1 MTEHHHYNAFIKTI
15 FISLSGWMLYVF
27 SDTITKWLTDSYSV
41 SEIMVV
47 SYTAGLL
54 LIVPYIGL
62 RYGWKAFLPERTWK
76 LHVMRGISG
85 ALGTV
90 VGVHALHLIPLTDFY
105 GVVFLTP
112 LLLCLMSH
120 FILKERIGKHRI
132 TAIVVGFMGVLVLAG
147 PQFSAGSA
155 GYLFALSAVIFA
167 ASNGILVRKIGR
179 ETVLLRFAFYVFAAN
194 VVINLPILMMEDS
207 FVMPQP
213 GDIALFLAIPPI
225 VMGGLIAYSVAFSR
239 VKETA
244 MIAPF
249 HYSQIIWGAILGYFL
264 FHEVPTA
271 RTVIGAAII
280 IGAGL
285 YMIWREY
292 VLHKASVIRSLPR

>member
-1 MTEHHHYNAFIKTI
+1 MSEHHYGAFLKTI
-15 FISLSGWMLYVF
+15 SISLTGWLLYVF
-27 SDTITKWLTDSYSV
+27 SDTIMKWLTASYSV
-41 SEIMVV
+41 PEIMVF
-47 SYTAGLL
+47 SYTAGLFI
-54 LIVPYIGL
+54 IVPYIAL
-62 RYGWKAFLPERTWK
+62 RYGWKAFLPERTAKWHI
-76 LHVMRGISG
+76 LRGISG

-112 LLLCLMSH
+112 LVLCLMSH

-132 TAIVVGFMGVLVLAG
+132 TAIVVGFLGVLVLAG
-147 PQFSAGSA
+147 PQFSQGSL
-155 GYLFALSAVIFA
+155 GYLFALSAVLFA

-194 VVINLPILMMEDS
+194 VLINLPILLAEKS
-207 FVMPQP
+207 FVMPA
-213 GDIALFLAIPPI
+213 GTDLLLFLAIPPI
-225 VMGGLIAYSVAFSR
+225 VMGGLVAYSVAFSR
-239 VKETA
+239 VRETA

-264 FHEVPTA
+264 FHEVPTT
-271 RTVIGAAII
+271 RTIIGAAII

-292 VLHKASVIRSLPR
+292 VLHKATVVQNLPR